1 MDMVLSAGKSRKN
14 VDAYVLLPPDTRE
27 AIDLLNSIRNE
38 VGVPVNNEY
47 IFARLNAETPMAGH
61 TDLKEI
67 VNSCPGLKEPSK
79 ISSTSLR
86 KYIATVSQ
94 VCSRPQDLNL
104 LAHQSLRIK

>member
-14 VDAYVLLPPDTRE
+14 VDAYVLLPPDTKE
-27 AIDLLNSIRNE
+27 AIDLLNSLRNE

-47 IFARLNAETPMAGH
+47 IFARLNAETPIAGH

-67 VNSCPGLKEPSK
+67 VDSCPGLKEPTK
-79 ISSTSLR
+79 ISETNIR

-94 VCSRPQDLNL
+94 VCFRQEHLKVV
-104 LAHQSLRIK
+104 SLCAVF